1 MGYAERMKEK
11 SGRSSVFKIFVD
23 LFDSGVEVLAERDGV
38 LDLDTRDVDL
48 QGQAGHRRLKRAAFF
63 GVLVGEVS

>member
-1 MGYAERMKEK
+1 MKEK